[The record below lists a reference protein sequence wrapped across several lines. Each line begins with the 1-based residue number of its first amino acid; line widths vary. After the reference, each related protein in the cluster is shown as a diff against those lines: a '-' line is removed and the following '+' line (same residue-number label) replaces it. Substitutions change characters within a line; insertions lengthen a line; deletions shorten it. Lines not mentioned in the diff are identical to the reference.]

1 LNKFSS
7 TFDRSAADR
16 TAAKARVQD
25 RKEFNE
31 LSQKLENIIEA
42 CDITRIGSIARQQ
55 ALDELEVSFLVWKE
69 GNCSPYFKQA
79 TKDYPEEQFCTI
91 IHEGILVLRISDPE

>member
-1 LNKFSS
+1 LNKLSS
-7 TFDRSAADR
+7 TFDRSAADQ
-16 TAAKARVQD
+16 TAAEARAQD

-42 CDITRIGSIARQQ
+42 CDVTWIDSTARQQ

-69 GNCSPYFKQA
+69 GKLL
-79 TKDYPEEQFCTI
+79 TI
-91 IHEGILVLRISDPE
+91 VPASY